1 MGKAQNTQQIRD
13 SLGIYQSLRKER
25 TGHVI
30 RATLKT
36 GEVWQMLDGPLKDER
51 DRQFLHEI
59 PTVGYPN
66 PLADPFF
73 QEWLWG
79 FDATKTA
86 NAAWEAYQEKSLAK
100 QKESYS

>member
-1 MGKAQNTQQIRD
+1 MA
-13 SLGIYQSLRKER
+13 
-25 TGHVI
+25 
-30 RATLKT
+30 
-36 GEVWQMLDGPLKDER
+36 DGPLKDER
-51 DRQFLHEI
+51 DRQFLYET

-86 NAAWEAYQEKSLAK
+86 NSAWEAYLEQQLHLSSPTAGGGP
-100 QKESYS
+100 